1 MKKFGFSFIA
11 MATALAFG
19 PVAAAGAQNLC
30 PNAPATDTYGTGSY
44 SVTSVAGTSDATC
57 GPNSAVK
64 LQISNDTD
72 YARLEWTQGTGGVPA
87 GLTLGA
93 LTGLDGSVNFAKDQ
107 PGDQPFFMITV
118 NDSTDNLGL
127 THPTDQLMFIEFQP
141 TTLVGTNMAAS
152 ASTTLFNMYDNTTG
166 VYLNQANGGQQ
177 DAQTLDAWLTLY
189 PELSSEAI
197 TSLRIGIGMD
207 GGCGSVPCTETAV
220 INSLD
225 VNPPVP
231 APEGGSGNLYL
242 LLAGAAC
249 FAALVL
255 GRRWGS
261 ASAPA
266 N

>member
-166 VYLNQANGGQQ
+166 VYLNESSGGQQ
-177 DAQTLDAWLTLY
+177 DAQTLSYWFTQFAG
-189 PELSSEAI
+189 LSSEEI
-197 TSLRIGIGMD
+197 TGLRIGIGLD
-207 GGCGSVPCTETAV
+207 GGCGGSPCSESLT

-225 VNPPVP
+225 VNPPLS
-231 APEGGSGNLYL
+231 APESPSLPMFFLAGFV
-242 LLAGAAC
+242 LAGAIFWKATRSDS
-249 FAALVL
+249 FV
-255 GRRWGS
+255 
-261 ASAPA
+261 AS
-266 N
+266 